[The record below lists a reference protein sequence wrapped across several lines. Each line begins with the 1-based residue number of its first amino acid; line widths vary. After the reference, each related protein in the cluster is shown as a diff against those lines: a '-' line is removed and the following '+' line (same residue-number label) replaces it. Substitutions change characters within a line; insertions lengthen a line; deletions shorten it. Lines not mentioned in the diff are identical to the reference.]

1 MKTSRIKYRDDDVA
15 TDIELSAL
23 KREQLVQAAMRLEQ
37 NERYLRLQEEKTR
50 LLEEKRRAEE
60 IERRKEKLR
69 RIFSLYYLKKGAIT
83 AAKVAGAITA
93 LLMLLREASMSS
105 PVAARAYNSIIRV
118 LEQMLIA
125 VQHGA
130 PIAKDAF
137 MRVFGKISSA
147 VKSVYKFMAQK
158 VSERVAKFKHDSAI
172 MTKCIRKD
180 AFFKLGGRKF
190 RMDASY
196 AYTSNRYYDR
206 ASIYVNKAIRLYD
219 KKHADIFPL
228 AIPAG
233 IAISKAT
240 VIPLLLG
247 ILKAGAI
254 AGVSK
259 GVGDA
264 LKENVLKPIIMR
276 IIATL
281 KDIAAHKDADET
293 YLQTVGKKLKDDMT
307 KLIAILKKEK
317 AFVATKLEAAWNKL
331 KGLFS
336 K

>member
-69 RIFSLYYLKKGAIT
+69 KIFSLYYLKKGAIT

-137 MRVFGKISSA
+137 MSVFGKISKA

-196 AYTSNRYYDR
+196 AYASNRYYDR
-206 ASIYVNKAIRLYD
+206 ASVYVNKAIRLYD
-219 KKHADIFPL
+219 RKHKDLFPL
-228 AIPAG
+228 AIPVAAVG
-233 IAISKAT
+233 FKAT
-240 VIPLLLG
+240 VLPILIS
-247 ILKAGAI
+247 ILKTGAI
-254 AGVSK
+254 AGISK
-259 GVGDA
+259 GVATA
-264 LKENVLKPIIMR
+264 LSKTIFIPIIKR
-276 IIATL
+276 IIENL
-281 KDIAAHKDADET
+281 QDISKYKGSDET
-293 YLQTVGKKLKDDMT
+293 YTQALGKKISADMK
-307 KLIAILKKEK
+307 KLIDILKKEK
-317 AFVATKLEAAWNKL
+317 AFIATKLEVAWNKL
-331 KGLFS
+331 KGLFN